1 MLKQKHNE
9 EQKAD
14 VANSQPAYC
23 KTDVTG
29 RISSNDNFD
38 KYEIKSW
45 HITILQTV
53 VVLNFLVLL
62 TLLILEITVPSKSQ
76 KRQSKS
82 QTSTNK

>member
-45 HITILQTV
+45 FAALCRDGI
-53 VVLNFLVLL
+53 
-62 TLLILEITVPSKSQ
+62 
-76 KRQSKS
+76 
-82 QTSTNK
+82 